1 MAEHE
6 EQRMDSKARAFW
18 FLFLGVFFWSL
29 MPLTVAV
36 SGAGDR
42 PFLFAAIFSLFSA
55 VGLIL
60 YLVLFKRDYLHIGLG
75 EQFQQ
80 QIKPKSTNP
89 KSANSASVNGV
100 TASGEGVTDGA
111 NTDENMSFWDKK
123 VLWLTFIG
131 RFEVLLFAWSTQ
143 FVDTAVATIIYELW
157 VIWFVFFRSR
167 SVNRD
172 SGKQKIASQSWIYL
186 ALAAVG
192 LIFVNIAQN
201 GTISSLAY
209 QGLAL
214 AFAASIL
221 AALQIERPL
230 RYGEIAAERHLTK
243 QANLRYGEIAEK
255 RELTEQ
261 ASQPQAANTA
271 TDPSAKDKEGDIAL
285 VHTLFVIIVTTLIS
299 SVVNAAI
306 FLFRLAN
313 DSSKFDYTTSQITWT
328 IAGGIV
334 IGSAVFIFNRKG
346 NHLAKEAPDLNA
358 IAYATPVLAIIW
370 LLAWNRIDIARFDMF
385 IMGAALIVAVN
396 LMINFKADLNRVG
409 FQWLVASIWI
419 AGVAIYFRDWVGSLS
434 SVSWLWEHE
443 IVDYYT
449 IVALS
454 VTVFTLILAFRASR
468 LVQRTQDEEKL
479 AFSLYRNLESLGEQ
493 EAAVQIVEIDKS
505 QSIDEL
511 VKFHSHV
518 DSVISEVDNS
528 LLPISEK
535 AKLRSDLDSL
545 ATSKTRNRDLSE
557 PIVLIIFA
565 FIAVS
570 LTVFT
575 RPIVSNEAEEWVGFL
590 LECFSVL
597 FSATIIFLT
606 VNLFDIMSERK
617 ISIFEMFHAK
627 ANPFWKQE
635 KMPKTSSGLISSY
648 IWQRRISAFLVLSMV
663 ALFGLL
669 LWSKWLG
676 ADWLVEVN
684 LISVG

>member
-1 MAEHE
+1 ME
-6 EQRMDSKARAFW
+6 EDHNTDSKARAFW

-29 MPLTVAV
+29 MPLAVAV

-42 PFLFAAIFSLFSA
+42 PFLFAAIFGLFSA

-60 YLVLFKRDYLHIGLG
+60 YLVLFKRDYLHTDLR
-75 EQFQQ
+75 EEFLRQLR
-80 QIKPKSTNP
+80 PKS
-89 KSANSASVNGV
+89 SNSALVNG
-100 TASGEGVTDGA
+100 TLTNTEGITDGSRP
-111 NTDENMSFWDKK
+111 DEKMSFWDDK

-157 VIWFVFFRSR
+157 VIWFVFFRSK
-167 SVNRD
+167 SINRK
-172 SGKQKIASQSWIYL
+172 SGKQRIASQSWIYL
-186 ALAAVG
+186 ALAAIG
-192 LIFVNIAQN
+192 LIFVSIAQN
-201 GTISSLAY
+201 GTISNLAF
-209 QGLAL
+209 QGIAL
-214 AFAASIL
+214 AFGASVL

-230 RYGEIAAERHLTK
+230 RYGEIAAERHTASR
-243 QANLRYGEIAEK
+243 AN
-255 RELTEQ
+255 
-261 ASQPQAANTA
+261 QPQTESAA
-271 TDPSAKDKEGDIAL
+271 TDSMDNEGDIAL
-285 VHTLFVIIVTTLIS
+285 VHTLFVIILTTLIS
-299 SVVNAAI
+299 SFVNAVI
-306 FLFRLAN
+306 FLFRLTN
-313 DSSKFDYTTSQITWT
+313 DSSKFDYTASQMTWI
-328 IAGGIV
+328 IASGIV
-334 IGSAVFIFNRKG
+334 IGSAVFVFNRKG
-346 NHLAKEAPDLNA
+346 NHLAKTAPDLNA

-409 FQWLVASIWI
+409 FQWLVVSIWI
-419 AGVAIYFRDWVGSLS
+419 AGVAIYFRDWVGSLA

-454 VTVFTLILAFRASR
+454 VTVFTLILSFRASR
-468 LVQRTQDEEKL
+468 LVQRTHDEEKL
-479 AFSLYRNLESLGEQ
+479 AFSLYRSLESLGEH
-493 EAAVQIVEIDKS
+493 EAAMYIVAIDKS
-505 QSIDEL
+505 QTMDEL
-511 VKFHSHV
+511 IESHLHV
-518 DSVISEVDNS
+518 DSTIDKLDDG
-528 LLPISEK
+528 LLSISEK

-590 LECFSVL
+590 LESFSVL

-627 ANPFWKQE
+627 TNPLLKRE
-635 KMPKTSSGLISSY
+635 DMPQASTGLISSY
-648 IWQRRISAFLVLSMV
+648 IWQRRISAFLVLGMV

-676 ADWLVEVN
+676 VNWLVEAN

>member
-1 MAEHE
+1 MTSAEE
-6 EQRMDSKARAFW
+6 ETVSSKARAFW

-42 PFLFAAIFSLFSA
+42 PFLFAAIFGLFSA

-60 YLVLFKRDYLHIGLG
+60 YLVLFKRDYLHNIGLG
-75 EQFQQ
+75 REFLTQLR
-80 QIKPKSTNP
+80 PKSSKSSNPALANGRLTNGE
-89 KSANSASVNGV
+89 SV
-100 TASGEGVTDGA
+100 ADGA
-111 NTDENMSFWDKK
+111 GPDEKMSFWDDN
-123 VLWLTFIG
+123 VLWLTLIG

-167 SVNRD
+167 SVNRE
-172 SGKQKIASQSWIYL
+172 SEKQKIASQSWIYL

-214 AFAASIL
+214 AFVASVL

-230 RYGEIAAERHLTK
+230 RYGDIVAERIVAERHAK
-243 QANLRYGEIAEK
+243 RYKESD
-255 RELTEQ
+255 TE
-261 ASQPQAANTA
+261 S
-271 TDPSAKDKEGDIAL
+271 EGDIAL
-285 VHTLFVIIVTTLIS
+285 VHTLFVIILTTLIS
-299 SVVNAAI
+299 SAVNAVI

-313 DSSKFDYTTSQITWT
+313 DSSKFDYTASQMTW
-328 IAGGIV
+328 IIVSGIV
-334 IGSAVFIFNRKG
+334 IGSAVFVFNRKG
-346 NHLAKEAPDLNA
+346 NHLAKTAPDLNA

-409 FQWLVASIWI
+409 FQWLVVSIWI

-454 VTVFTLILAFRASR
+454 VTVFTLILSFRASR
-468 LVQRTQDEEKL
+468 LVQRTHDEEKL
-479 AFSLYRNLESLGEQ
+479 AFSLYRNLESLGEH
-493 EAAVQIVEIDKS
+493 EAAIAIVEIDKS
-505 QSIDEL
+505 QSMDEL
-511 VKFHSHV
+511 VKSHGHV
-518 DSVISEVDNS
+518 DKAIGELDDS
-528 LLPISEK
+528 LMPIPEK
-535 AKLRSDLDSL
+535 ARLRSELDLL

-570 LTVFT
+570 LTIFT

-627 ANPFWKQE
+627 ANPHLKRE
-635 KMPKTSSGLISSY
+635 EMSKTDSGLISSY
-648 IWQRRISAFLVLSMV
+648 IWQRRISAFLVLGMV

-676 ADWLVEVN
+676 ASWLVDVN

>member
-1 MAEHE
+1 MTSAKEKTVS
-6 EQRMDSKARAFW
+6 SKARAFW

-42 PFLFAAIFSLFSA
+42 PFLFAAIFGLFSA
-55 VGLIL
+55 IGLIL
-60 YLVLFKRDYLHIGLG
+60 YLVLFKRDYLHTGLG
-75 EQFQQ
+75 EEFHEALTG
-80 QIKPKSTNP
+80 SR
-89 KSANSASVNGV
+89 G
-100 TASGEGVTDGA
+100 GTDGSGTA
-111 NTDENMSFWDKK
+111 EKMSFWNRK

-167 SVNRD
+167 SVNQE

-201 GTISSLAY
+201 GTISNLAY

-214 AFAASIL
+214 AFIASIL

-230 RYGEIAAERHLTK
+230 RYGELAAERHIEK
-243 QANLRYGEIAEK
+243 QK
-255 RELTEQ
+255 
-261 ASQPQAANTA
+261 SQPDAV
-271 TDPSAKDKEGDIAL
+271 TDILAKGNKNKEGDIAL

-299 SVVNAAI
+299 SAVNAVI
-306 FLFRLAN
+306 FLFRLTN
-313 DSSKFDYTTSQITWT
+313 NSSKFDYTASQITWT

-409 FQWLVASIWI
+409 FQWLVVSIWI

-468 LVQRTQDEEKL
+468 LVQRTQEEEAL

-493 EAAVQIVEIDKS
+493 EATTSIIAIDKS

-511 VKFHSHV
+511 VESHSHV
-518 DSVISEVDNS
+518 DSVIGEVDNS

-627 ANPFWKQE
+627 ANPFWEQE
-635 KMPKTSSGLISSY
+635 EMPKTSSGLISSY
-648 IWQRRISAFLVLSMV
+648 IWQRRISAFLVLGMV

>member
-1 MAEHE
+1 MTSAEE
-6 EQRMDSKARAFW
+6 ETVSSKARAFW

-42 PFLFAAIFSLFSA
+42 PFLFAAIFGLFSA

-60 YLVLFKRDYLHIGLG
+60 YLVLFKRAYLFNLRIGLKEEFRTQLRGQRRSKSSNNG
-75 EQFQQ
+75 E
-80 QIKPKSTNP
+80 
-89 KSANSASVNGV
+89 SVADRAGP
-100 TASGEGVTDGA
+100 DKKK
-111 NTDENMSFWDKK
+111 SFWDDK

-143 FVDTAVATIIYELW
+143 FVDTAVATVIYELW
-157 VIWFVFFRSR
+157 VIWFVFLRSR
-167 SVNRD
+167 SVNRE

-214 AFAASIL
+214 AFISSVL
-221 AALQIERPL
+221 AALQIEGPL
-230 RYGEIAAERHLTK
+230 RYGDFAAAAEMDEENQTNQL
-243 QANLRYGEIAEK
+243 
-255 RELTEQ
+255 
-261 ASQPQAANTA
+261 QAANA
-271 TDPSAKDKEGDIAL
+271 TTDSQTKEKESDTERERDIAL
-285 VHTLFVIIVTTLIS
+285 VHTLYVIILTTLIS
-299 SVVNAAI
+299 SAVNAVI

-313 DSSKFDYTTSQITWT
+313 DSSKFDYTASQMMWI
-328 IAGGIV
+328 IVSGIV
-334 IGSAVFIFNRKG
+334 IGSAVFVFNRKG
-346 NHLAKEAPDLNA
+346 NHLAKTAPDLNA

-396 LMINFKADLNRVG
+396 LMINFKTDLNRVG
-409 FQWLVASIWI
+409 FQWLVVSIWI

-454 VTVFTLILAFRASR
+454 VTVFTLILSFRASR
-468 LVQRTQDEEKL
+468 LVQRTHDEEKL
-479 AFSLYRNLESLGEQ
+479 AFSLYRNLESLGEH
-493 EAAVQIVEIDKS
+493 EAAIAIVEIDKS
-505 QSIDEL
+505 QSMDEL
-511 VKFHSHV
+511 VKSHGHV
-518 DSVISEVDNS
+518 DKAIGELDDS
-528 LLPISEK
+528 LMPIPEK
-535 AKLRSDLDSL
+535 ARLRSELDLL

-570 LTVFT
+570 LTIFT

-627 ANPFWKQE
+627 ANPLLERE
-635 KMPKTSSGLISSY
+635 KMPQPDSGLISSY
-648 IWQRRISAFLVLSMV
+648 IWQRRISAFLVLGMV

-676 ADWLVEVN
+676 ANWLVDVN

>member
-1 MAEHE
+1 
-6 EQRMDSKARAFW
+6 MDTKARAFW

-42 PFLFAAIFSLFSA
+42 PFLFAAIFGLFSA

-60 YLVLFKRDYLHIGLG
+60 YLVLFKRGYLHIGLG

-80 QIKPKSTNP
+80 QLKPKSANP

-100 TASGEGVTDGA
+100 TASGEGVIDGA
-111 NTDENMSFWDKK
+111 NSDENMSFWDEK

-230 RYGEIAAERHLTK
+230 RYGEIAAERHLAK

-255 RELTEQ
+255 RDLTEQ
-261 ASQPQAANTA
+261 ASQPQAATA
-271 TDPSAKDKEGDIAL
+271 EKDISDNEEKGDTEIEGDIAL

-299 SVVNAAI
+299 SAFNAVI
-306 FLFRLAN
+306 FLFRLTN
-313 DSSKFDYTTSQITWT
+313 NSSKFDYSASQMTWT
-328 IAGGIV
+328 IAGGVI

-409 FQWLVASIWI
+409 FQWLVVSIWI

-468 LVQRTQDEEKL
+468 LVHRTQEEEAL
-479 AFSLYRNLESLGEQ
+479 AFSLYRNLESLGKQ
-493 EAAVQIVEIDKS
+493 EAAISIVAIDRS

-511 VKFHSHV
+511 VESHNLV
-518 DSVISEVDNS
+518 DDAIGQLDDS

-627 ANPFWKQE
+627 ANPFLKQE
-635 KMPKTSSGLISSY
+635 EIPKTDTGLISSY
-648 IWQRRISAFLVLSMV
+648 IWQRRISAFLVLGMV

-676 ADWLVEVN
+676 ADWLVDIN

>member
-1 MAEHE
+1 
-6 EQRMDSKARAFW
+6 MDTKARAFW

-80 QIKPKSTNP
+80 QLKP
-89 KSANSASVNGV
+89 KSANGEDDTNEAS
-100 TASGEGVTDGA
+100 S
-111 NTDENMSFWDKK
+111 DENMSFWNRK

-201 GTISSLAY
+201 GTISNLEY

-214 AFAASIL
+214 AFIASIL

-230 RYGEIAAERHLTK
+230 KYGELAAERHLAK

-261 ASQPQAANTA
+261 ASQPQAATA
-271 TDPSAKDKEGDIAL
+271 EKDVSNNEEKSDTEIEGDIAL

-306 FLFRLAN
+306 FLFRLTN
-313 DSSKFDYTTSQITWT
+313 DSSKFDYTASQITWT
-328 IAGGIV
+328 IAGGVI

-409 FQWLVASIWI
+409 FQWLVVSIWI
-419 AGVAIYFRDWVGSLS
+419 AGVAIYFRDWIGSLS

-454 VTVFTLILAFRASR
+454 VTVFTLILSFRASR
-468 LVQRTQDEEKL
+468 LVQRTQEEEAL
-479 AFSLYRNLESLGEQ
+479 AFSLYRNLESLGDHK
-493 EAAVQIVEIDKS
+493 AAAAIVEIDKS

-511 VKFHSHV
+511 VESHGQV
-518 DSVISEVDNS
+518 NSAIGELDDSV
-528 LLPISEK
+528 LPLSEK

-545 ATSKTRNRDLSE
+545 ATSKTRNIDLSE

-570 LTVFT
+570 LTIFT

-617 ISIFEMFHAK
+617 MSIFEMFHAK
-627 ANPFWKQE
+627 ADPFGKQE
-635 KMPKTSSGLISSY
+635 EMPKASSGLISSY
-648 IWQRRISAFLVLSMV
+648 IWQRRISAFLVLGMV

-676 ADWLVEVN
+676 ADWLVDIN
-684 LISVG
+684 LISFA

>member
-1 MAEHE
+1 MTSIETE
-6 EQRMDSKARAFW
+6 TVMSSKAQAFW

-42 PFLFAAIFSLFSA
+42 PFLFAAIFGLFSA

-60 YLVLFKRDYLHIGLG
+60 YLVLFKRDCLHIELWKEFHDTLTG
-75 EQFQQ
+75 
-80 QIKPKSTNP
+80 
-89 KSANSASVNGV
+89 
-100 TASGEGVTDGA
+100 SGDDADRVSPAQE
-111 NTDENMSFWDKK
+111 MSFWDRK

-157 VIWFVFFRSR
+157 VIWFVFFRSK
-167 SVNRD
+167 SVNWE

-186 ALAAVG
+186 ALAAIG

-230 RYGEIAAERHLTK
+230 RYGELAAERYQK
-243 QANLRYGEIAEK
+243 
-255 RELTEQ
+255 
-261 ASQPQAANTA
+261 SQPQAVAVETELQ
-271 TDPSAKDKEGDIAL
+271 TTSEKSDKVKEGDIAL

-299 SVVNAAI
+299 SAVNAVI
-306 FLFRLAN
+306 FLFRLTN
-313 DSSKFDYTTSQITWT
+313 NSSKFDYTASQITWT

-409 FQWLVASIWI
+409 FQWLVVSIWI

-468 LVQRTQDEEKL
+468 LVQRTQEEEKL

-493 EAAVQIVEIDKS
+493 EAAFRIVEIDKS

-511 VKFHSHV
+511 VESHSHV
-518 DSVISEVDNS
+518 DSVIGEVDNS

-627 ANPFWKQE
+627 ANPILEQE
-635 KMPKTSSGLISSY
+635 EMPKTSSGLISSY
-648 IWQRRISAFLVLSMV
+648 IWQRRISAFLVLGMV
-663 ALFGLL
+663 VLFGLL

-676 ADWLVEVN
+676 ADWLVDIN